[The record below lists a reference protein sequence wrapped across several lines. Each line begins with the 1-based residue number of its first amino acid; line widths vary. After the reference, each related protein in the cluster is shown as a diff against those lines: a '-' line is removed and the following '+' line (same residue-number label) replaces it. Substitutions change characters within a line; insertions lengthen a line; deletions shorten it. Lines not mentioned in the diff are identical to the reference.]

1 MGINT
6 FFISCTILR
15 ANNIRNYKHIIW
27 DWNGT
32 LFNDVELC
40 VDVLNG
46 LLVRRDLP
54 AFSIEAY
61 KDIFTFP
68 VKDYYAKAGLD
79 LEKYSFE
86 ELGKEWM
93 DEYESRRLEGKLF
106 SSAEK
111 VMQLINSNGIEQS
124 ILSAYKHDTLL
135 ELITHFNLNRF
146 FTHLTG
152 LDHIYAT
159 SKLELGKNLMKK
171 LNHLNSNVLLIGD
184 TVHDFE
190 VAQAMKIGC
199 ILIAEGHQSKEKLIP
214 CGVDVYDSLKHI
226 IENAVIKKNEF
237 II

>member
-1 MGINT
+1 MAHTYN
-6 FFISCTILR
+6 
-15 ANNIRNYKHIIW
+15 HVIW

-46 LLVRRDLP
+46 LLVRRNLP
-54 AFSIEAY
+54 VFSIEAY
-61 KDIFTFP
+61 RNIFTFP

-111 VMQLINSNGIEQS
+111 VLQLINSNGIEQS
-124 ILSAYKHDTLL
+124 ILSAYKQDTLL
-135 ELITHFNLNRF
+135 ELVNHFHLKNF

-159 SKLELGKNLMKK
+159 SKLDLGKDLMKK
-171 LNHLNSNVLLIGD
+171 LNHLNSNEIWSNPVKC
-184 TVHDFE
+184 V
-190 VAQAMKIGC
+190 
-199 ILIAEGHQSKEKLIP
+199 
-214 CGVDVYDSLKHI
+214 
-226 IENAVIKKNEF
+226 KKF
-237 II
+237 LR